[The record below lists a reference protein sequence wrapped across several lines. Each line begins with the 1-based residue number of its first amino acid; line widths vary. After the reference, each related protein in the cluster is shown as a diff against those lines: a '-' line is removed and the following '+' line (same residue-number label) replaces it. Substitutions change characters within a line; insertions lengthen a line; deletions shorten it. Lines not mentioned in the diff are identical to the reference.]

1 MTTEMFK
8 RWRADDLY
16 QCPTIEDVLMCSLQ
30 KPHQNF
36 TIKSGNTWY
45 GAGILVVNKKLRMC
59 VIQADDEVYPIHVNQ
74 SRSTKYNILK
84 HVQNIQ
90 EAAKTYGWGE
100 VVHPWVSTEER
111 AITNRAKFELVKEE
125 FFNAV
130 LRGYDPVVR
139 YMQLTTSN
147 GQQSFPPSNHKEL
160 MKTLKE
166 KKFNEMRKW
175 VVQNLDK
182 EPSSL
187 FRTLYDVLYEHLDT
201 KSIPQAILIIAGY
214 QYKSAF
220 VADQEINMV
229 ACLTEIMASCKFK

>member
-160 MKTLKE
+160 MKYIERDVKFRPAFDALADRLERLEKANAVKASLREQKSTLPTTPDVPKE
-166 KKFNEMRKW
+166 FGARVLHFRN
-175 VVQNLDK
+175 QGLDRPAAVK
-182 EPSSL
+182 AAQ
-187 FRTLYDVLYEHLDT
+187 THG
-201 KSIPQAILIIAGY
+201 A
-214 QYKSAF
+214 
-220 VADQEINMV
+220 
-229 ACLTEIMASCKFK
+229 